1 MWAVLVVS
9 VAVTSF
15 LSIVL
20 TPPSIIIT
28 TVLHYTELN
37 ITILALATG
46 TELFLMTNE
55 IYSEVL
61 LNVKAGYKRGV
72 AWA

>member
-1 MWAVLVVS
+1 MVQWAVPPPGDLASVVVWAVLVVS

-28 TVLHYTELN
+28 TVLHYTEL
-37 ITILALATG
+37 TSL
-46 TELFLMTNE
+46 
-55 IYSEVL
+55 Y
-61 LNVKAGYKRGV
+61 
-72 AWA
+72 